1 MKAKTTI
8 VLLSKLMMAAT
19 WGLPLVGCGH
29 PIRFTVVDEQGN
41 PIKGVTAVISY
52 QTGFIPGEGFGHS
65 ERKVVQKKTDAEGV
79 ATFRITPFGDKT
91 FGYAIRD
98 FNGHYHNDLG
108 ERAVFYKKDDE
119 ITERKITLR
128 AKRNPI
134 PLLLPRFY
142 SFYFPK
148 VDGKA
153 VSLREPVG
161 FDAVIGDWLPPYG
174 KGKVV
179 DFIFRS
185 RHEESGT
192 KYVKD
197 SRGILQLG
205 DDFKYSAAFS
215 WTFANAD
222 DGIVEAPR
230 HWPTSVLPVEREAPV
245 EGYLKEFRMEWHRP
259 KRPSDFEKDEK
270 RQHFFRIRTQR
281 DREGKIVYALYG
293 KLLREPLFGDLRF
306 EDCQFFYYCLNLT
319 PMDRNLEYNGEN
331 LDEQTALRTHATAD
345 YVRRFPAVLLK
356 QSEHLRALPP
366 LAEEDREK
374 DAPPSPPDNTP

>member
-1 MKAKTTI
+1 MSARFAI
-8 VLLSKLMMAAT
+8 LSCLLPIMAF
-19 WGLPLVGCGH
+19 GNGGCGH
-29 PIRFTVVDEQGN
+29 PIRFTVVDEQGH
-41 PIKGVTAVISY
+41 PIEGATVSVSY
-52 QTGFIPGEGFGHS
+52 QVGFIPGEGFGRNKNKTL
-65 ERKVVQKKTDAEGV
+65 RKETSSQGI
-79 ATFRITPFGDKT
+79 ATFRITPFGDKR
-91 FGYAIRD
+91 FGYGVRD
-98 FNGHYHNDLG
+98 HKGRYHRDLG
-108 ERAVFYKKDDE
+108 QRSVVYKEDDE

-142 SFYFPK
+142 SFDFPK

-185 RHEESGT
+185 RYQEWGPREEI
-192 KYVKD
+192 
-197 SRGILQLG
+197 GIHG
-205 DDFKYSAAFS
+205 VTVTHRDFKYSAAFS

-374 DAPPSPPDNTP
+374 DAPPSPPDNAL

>member
-8 VLLSKLMMAAT
+8 VLLSKLMMAAA
-19 WGLPLVGCGH
+19 WGLPLAGCGS
-29 PIRFTVVDEQGN
+29 PVTFVITDEQHR
-41 PIKGVTAVISY
+41 PIEGANILVVYRKGWM
-52 QTGFIPGEGFGHS
+52 PGEGFGRDLYAS
-65 ERKVVQKKTDAEGV
+65 KEKTTDKNGMAH
-79 ATFRITPFGDKT
+79 FRISPYGLPRFDYEVEDPKGR
-91 FGYAIRD
+91 YHPSIR
-98 FNGHYHNDLG
+98 
-108 ERAVFYKKDDE
+108 
-119 ITERKITLR
+119 TEEAHLSKEGTTQVGITLR

-185 RHEESGT
+185 RYQEWGPREEI
-192 KYVKD
+192 
-197 SRGILQLG
+197 GIHG
-205 DDFKYSAAFS
+205 VTVTHRDFKYSAAFS

-374 DAPPSPPDNTP
+374 DAPPSPPDNAL